1 MTGTPV
7 AAADAAA
14 EAGTSWFDVLVGVAI
29 PMVVLVGT
37 IAYGIWSYRRQQ
49 RDKHRDSLRD
59 LFSEAL
65 RAVADYQE
73 LPYLVRRRSD
83 DSPMKPSELTWHASG
98 VQSRLDFYVARLQ
111 LESDALGTAYGALVG
126 ATRREAGAHMTEAW
140 RENRLASD
148 ADIPLGAA
156 YPRNS
161 ADQERQRCLAVMRQ
175 HLGSGASLRS
185 SEQQT
190 TAKR

>member
-1 MTGTPV
+1 MTGMPAT
-7 AAADAAA
+7 AAAEAA
-14 EAGTSWFDVLVGVAI
+14 EAGTSWFDVLVGVGI
-29 PMVVLVGT
+29 PVVVLVCT

-49 RDKHRDSLRD
+49 QDKHRDGLRD

-98 VQSRLDFYVARLQ
+98 VQSRLDFYVARLD
-111 LESDALGTAYGALVG
+111 LESEALGTAYAGLVG
-126 ATRREAGAHMTEAW
+126 ATRREAGAHMTAAW

-156 YPRNS
+156 YRRDD

-175 HLGSGASLRS
+175 HLGSTPPSPSGQR
-185 SEQQT
+185 EEGT
-190 TAKR
+190 P